1 MTMIRAIAACLTL
14 ALILVGTATAVLA
27 QERVEGHPLVTP
39 YEGSTGDGE
48 FWRFDEYALI
58 TGFDFDARAAIT
70 MPVQGRVTK
79 LDYDNPDDRS
89 ELEIFTNYREALD
102 AAGYQPIWSCAR
114 DGSCTTG
121 STRNAFYQ
129 ANGMRAINGPNSHYT
144 AGTLSFDGHL
154 AYVAIGVGRHTT
166 SIVIVETDEM
176 DRGMVTISAEALAAG
191 LDADGHVRVDGLLF
205 AHDSDVLLPE
215 SAAALTALRD
225 LLTER
230 SGLSLYVVGHTDMS
244 GSLTYNMS
252 LSQRRAA
259 AVIAALV
266 EDYGIAGARLEA
278 AGVGPLAPEAS
289 NASDEGRALN
299 RRVEIVAR

>member
-1 MTMIRAIAACLTL
+1 MIRAIAACLTL
-14 ALILVGTATAVLA
+14 ALILAATATAVLA
-27 QERVEGHPLVTP
+27 QQSVSGHPLITP
-39 YEGSTGDGE
+39 YEGSQGDGE
-48 FWRFDEYALI
+48 FWQFDEYALV
-58 TGFDFDARAAIT
+58 TGFDFEAHAAIT
-70 MPVQGRVTK
+70 RPVQGRVTR

-102 AAGYQPIWSCAR
+102 AAGYEAIWSCAR

-144 AGTLSFDGHL
+144 AGTLSYDGRL
-154 AYVAIGVGRHTT
+154 AYIAVGVGRHTT

-176 DRGMVTISAEALAAG
+176 DRGMVTVSAEALAAG

-205 AHDSDVLLPE
+205 AHDSDTLLPE
-215 SAAALTALRD
+215 SQVALEALRD
-225 LLTER
+225 LLAAR
-230 SGLSLYVVGHTDMS
+230 PNLSLYVVGHTDMI
-244 GSLTYNMS
+244 GRLTYNMS
-252 LSQRRAA
+252 LSDRRAA
-259 AVIAALV
+259 SVVTALV
-266 EDYGIAGARLEA
+266 EQFGIDTERLVS

-289 NASDEGRALN
+289 NGTEDGRARN